1 MADTYATIKVNVD
14 LVEDARAIGATF
26 NRSIGGQIEY
36 WARLGRAV
44 EQVPGYTMDRIQ
56 AALEGR
62 FDAAQLSEE
71 ERVYFDEMYG
81 WALGNIQPPGARK
94 FWENLNDNIQQGD
107 L

>member
-1 MADTYATIKVNVD
+1 MADRYTTIKMNAK
-14 LVEDARAIGATF
+14 LVEEARTIGATF

-44 EQVPGYTMDRIQ
+44 EQIPGYTMDRVQ

-62 FDAAQLSEE
+62 FDAAQLSDE

-81 WALGNIQPPGARK
+81 WALGNIKTAEEK
-94 FWENLNDNIQQGD
+94 EFWEKLKGELKQGD